1 MARPLRVEY
10 PGALYHVTSRGNAGQ
25 NIFRYDRDRLYFLS
39 LLGELIERF
48 NWLCH
53 GYCLMNNHY
62 HLIIRDTTRKPLPRH
77 AAAQRYLHTEVQLV
91 L

>member
-10 PGALYHVTSRGNAGQ
+10 PGALYHITSRGNAGQ
-25 NIFRYDRDRLYFLS
+25 NIFRHDRDRLYFLG

-62 HLIIRDTTRKPLPRH
+62 HLIIETPRGNLSRGMRH
-77 AAAQRYLHTEVQLV
+77 KRHPDDGRTCYN
-91 L
+91 